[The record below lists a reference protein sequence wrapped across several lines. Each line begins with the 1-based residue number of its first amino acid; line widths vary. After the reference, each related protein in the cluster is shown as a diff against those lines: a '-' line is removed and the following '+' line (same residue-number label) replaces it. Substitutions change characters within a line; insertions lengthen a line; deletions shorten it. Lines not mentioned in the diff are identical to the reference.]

1 MSQLKLYFEAQN
13 KKIGLEA
20 SATDFIPSQ
29 NLPLNDVKA
38 IEKFIKN
45 IKFKMDLR
53 SSSYKCFLASMN
65 DESEMKNC

>member
-1 MSQLKLYFEAQN
+1 MKH
-13 KKIGLEA
+13 
-20 SATDFIPSQ
+20 
-29 NLPLNDVKA
+29 LPLNDDKA
-38 IEKFIKN
+38 MEKFIKN